1 MFPKVRKPL
10 SLLLVFMMC
19 FTLFSGC
26 NNSEEQQITPSN
38 SPPAETKN
46 VPETDST
53 QSADGKLNIYLN
65 GLELG
70 PGATLQRVLVLG
82 PQKKN
87 VKLPDIL
94 NVKLFATSSEMENE
108 MLPELLAGK
117 GPDIFIFDSTILPN
131 YKQYIKQGL
140 FCDLNKLI
148 EQDQSSN
155 PLDLSLYNQDVLD
168 EGVWDQK
175 RCFIPLGYLPI
186 YFITTQEM
194 CDKYDV
200 QIPED
205 GVTYE
210 EFPDVFHNFIKQETG
225 NIPLLYPT
233 SFFFRETS
241 YSFLDM
247 NTQTCSFDS
256 EEYKKSI
263 RILEDITTYTTASL
277 TDFVN
282 NYRSDERTNAV
293 TDGNLFCNYLYNKIG
308 AEINR
313 EYNIISEANQN
324 MVLFGLKDPESG
336 GYYGH
341 TTYCFAINAN
351 SKKKDLAL
359 DYLKA
364 LLSEEFQGEPQ
375 SPVFQSVFGLPVL
388 NSVRDEAISTGMW
401 DQDSMGEPA
410 WLPETPE
417 AEAYVQKFAEIS
429 GNVTSCY
436 MADGRWEQE
445 IFDPL
450 YDDYDKGKITA
461 DQFAQALQQKTNLFL
476 KE

>member
-1 MFPKVRKPL
+1 MKKKICFFISIL
-10 SLLLVFMMC
+10 FLCNFLV
-19 FTLFSGC
+19 GC
-26 NNSEEQQITPSN
+26 KQQE
-38 SPPAETKN
+38 SPPS
-46 VPETDST
+46 PTDSNQLEEDNSGNQNT
-53 QSADGKLNIYLN
+53 DEKLDIYVSEPFEIKNLS
-65 GLELG
+65 
-70 PGATLQRVLVLG
+70 RVLIRY
-82 PQKKN
+82 PSQQRSA
-87 VKLPDIL
+87 LPDIL
-94 NVKLFATSSEMENE
+94 NLKEFVDSSEMETQL
-108 MLPELLAGK
+108 LPELLAGK
-117 GPDIFIFDSTILPN
+117 GPDIFVFNSTVLPN

-140 FCDLNKLI
+140 FCDLNELI

-175 RCFIPLGYLPI
+175 RCFIPLGYRPI

-194 CDKYDV
+194 CDKYGV
-200 QIPED
+200 QIPKD

-210 EFPDVFHNFIKQETG
+210 EFPTLFHNFIEQETSK
-225 NIPLLYPT
+225 NPFMLPAEFL
-233 SFFFRETS
+233 FRDIS
-241 YSFLDM
+241 YSFLNA

-256 EEYKKSI
+256 EEYRKTI
-263 RILEDITTYTTASL
+263 QIQNEITTYTTDSL
-277 TDFVN
+277 TSFVTQ
-282 NYRSDERTNAV
+282 YPYAERTNAIA
-293 TDGNLFCNYLYNKIG
+293 DGYLFCKYLNDKTG
-308 AEINR
+308 MEINM
-313 EYNIISEANQN
+313 EYNTIAKANQN

-364 LLSEEFQGEPQ
+364 LLSEEFQGEPR

>member
-1 MFPKVRKPL
+1 MKKKICFFISIL
-10 SLLLVFMMC
+10 FLCNFLV
-19 FTLFSGC
+19 GC
-26 NNSEEQQITPSN
+26 KQQE
-38 SPPAETKN
+38 SPPS
-46 VPETDST
+46 PTDSNQLEEDNSGNQNT
-53 QSADGKLNIYLN
+53 DEKLDIYVSEPFEIKNLS
-65 GLELG
+65 
-70 PGATLQRVLVLG
+70 RVLIRY
-82 PQKKN
+82 PSQQRSA
-87 VKLPDIL
+87 LPDIL
-94 NVKLFATSSEMENE
+94 NLKEFVDSSEMETQL
-108 MLPELLAGK
+108 LPELLAGK
-117 GPDIFIFDSTILPN
+117 GPDIFVFNSTVLPN

-140 FCDLNKLI
+140 FCDLNELI

-175 RCFIPLGYLPI
+175 RCFIPLGYRPI

-194 CDKYDV
+194 CDKYGV

-210 EFPDVFHNFIKQETG
+210 EFPEVFHNFIEQETG

-247 NTQTCSFDS
+247 NTQTCYFDS

-364 LLSEEFQGEPQ
+364 LLSEEFQGEPR

-445 IFDPL
+445 IFTPL